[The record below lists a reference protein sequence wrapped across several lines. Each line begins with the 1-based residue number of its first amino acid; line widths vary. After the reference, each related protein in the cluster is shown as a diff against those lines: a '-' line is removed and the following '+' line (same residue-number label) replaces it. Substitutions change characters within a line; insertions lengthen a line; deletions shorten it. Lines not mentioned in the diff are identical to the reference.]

1 MDKKDGAGRSRAGQ
15 ARLKAY
21 WAAAGWISC
30 TRIKNDFIWRYIEA
44 QRDID
49 IAGGEGAGRRANQL
63 ILNIDFLIAVGGA
76 GDLSGSDGGGEGRQ
90 RIVGFALNA

>member
-1 MDKKDGAGRSRAGQ
+1 MTGQDVAGQ
-15 ARLKAY
+15 GKARRKGLLCGGGLDIVYANK
-21 WAAAGWISC
+21 
-30 TRIKNDFIWRYIEA
+30 TDFIWRYIEA

-76 GDLSGSDGGGEGRQ
+76 GDLSGSDGGGKGRQ